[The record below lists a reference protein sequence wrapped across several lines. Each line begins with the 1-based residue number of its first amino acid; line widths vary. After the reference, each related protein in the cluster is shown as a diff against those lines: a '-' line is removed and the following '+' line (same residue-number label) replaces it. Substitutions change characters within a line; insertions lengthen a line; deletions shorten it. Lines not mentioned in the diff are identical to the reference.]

1 MVTCEACGSDVAAGN
16 AFCTSCGA
24 VLTPPSCDSG
34 TATPEKLVEKPGGLV
49 SWSRK
54 IPLITNPWL
63 VLQCLF
69 IPLGIGIVMGS
80 FLSLITGSEWDL
92 LIMMLIIGAGL
103 GVLMLIIMF
112 VLQIVTGGGLET
124 EFFISDEGVAH
135 KAGSTTR
142 TLDRVSA
149 GGSAVLGSMS
159 GTGAGLLAMSQENNV
174 LAWEEVRYVSVYR
187 SVRSI
192 VFRSKYLISPV
203 VLYCTDENFPQ
214 ILAMVKKYAPSIAT
228 ARL

>member
-1 MVTCEACGSDVAAGN
+1 MVQCEACGRDVPEGN
-16 AFCTSCGA
+16 AFCTFCGA
-24 VLTPPSCDSG
+24 VLTPSPLCSG
-34 TATPEKLVEKPGGLV
+34 NRVPEAPVEKPAGLV
-49 SWSRK
+49 TWNRK

-63 VLQCLF
+63 VLQCIC
-69 IPLGIGIVMGS
+69 IPLGIGIVFGS
-80 FLSLITGSEWDL
+80 LFSIITGGEWD
-92 LIMMLIIGAGL
+92 MLILFLILGAGL
-103 GVLMLIIMF
+103 AVLMLIVML
-112 VLQIVTGGGLET
+112 VLQIVTRGGLET
-124 EFFISDEGVAH
+124 EFFISNEGVAH
-135 KAGSTTR
+135 KAGRSTR
-142 TLDRVSA
+142 ALDRVSA

-203 VLYCTDENFPQ
+203 VLYCTDENFPE
-214 ILAMVKKYAPSIAT
+214 ILAMVKKYAPAIAT

>member
-1 MVTCEACGSDVAAGN
+1 MVTCEACGNEVPGGN

-24 VLTPPSCDSG
+24 VLTHSRAGAGSG
-34 TATPEKLVEKPGGLV
+34 SPDGEEMKPATLVT
-49 SWSRK
+49 WSRK

-63 VLQCLF
+63 VLQGIF
-69 IPLGIGIVMGS
+69 IPLGIGVVCGI
-80 FLSLITGSEWDL
+80 FFSLITGGEWDMFL
-92 LIMMLIIGAGL
+92 LFLIIGAGL
-103 GVLMLIIMF
+103 AVLFLLIML
-112 VLQIVTGGGLET
+112 VLQLVTGGGLET

-142 TLDRVSA
+142 ALDRVSA

-159 GTGAGLLAMSQENNV
+159 GTGAGLLAMSQENNLLV
-174 LAWEEVRYVSVYR
+174 WEEVRYVSVYR

-203 VLYCTDENFPQ
+203 VLYCTDENFPA
-214 ILAMVKKYAPSIAT
+214 ILALVKKYAPAIAT